1 MTMQRNY
8 LVEEQGLLSKYFD
21 KCKAAGHPPFHL
33 EGLTIN
39 MCRDCYDDW
48 AKARQGILAMLDLQ
62 AASVWAMSFE

>member
-8 LVEEQGLLSKYFD
+8 LVEEQGLLRIYFD

-39 MCRDCYDDW
+39 MCSDCYDGW
-48 AKARQGILAMLDLQ
+48 VKARLGVLAMLDLQ
-62 AASVWAMSFE
+62 QASVWAMSFE